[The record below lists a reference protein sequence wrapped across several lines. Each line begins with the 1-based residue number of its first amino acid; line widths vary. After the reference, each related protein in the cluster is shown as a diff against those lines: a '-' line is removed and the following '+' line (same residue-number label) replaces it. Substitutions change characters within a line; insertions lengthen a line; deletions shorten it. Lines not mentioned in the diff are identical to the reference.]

1 MMTKTEQNILEMT
14 RNNAK
19 IYKEDLERLQI
30 KTQYL
35 KGYLEVLKT
44 KKNLTEKEFELCL
57 TVLEYLK

>member
-1 MMTKTEQNILEMT
+1 MMTKTEQNMLDMA